1 MFQKSLLLAVLA
13 IALNAGDSTTPW
25 REIQATLGSNDR
37 YTAGVDLYLPSASVS
52 FDYKQ
57 IDKKDAFTGIV
68 YPSLTSCTYFD
79 TGVGVIH
86 TKAKNSTT
94 KPVVAIRPD
103 AEFLFGRALG
113 NLVLNTY
120 IADAN
125 NMGIGGE
132 WVIFYKGLYSED
144 RISDAQGFVKAS
156 IGFSVDKV
164 QGETEKSVFL
174 RLGYQ
179 F

>member
-1 MFQKSLLLAVLA
+1 MFQKSLLLAALA
-13 IALNAGDSTTPW
+13 IALNAGDSTPW
-25 REIQATLGSNDR
+25 RELQATLGSNDR
-37 YTAGVDLYLPSASVS
+37 YSAGVDFYLPSVSVS

-57 IDKKDAFTGIV
+57 IDQKDAFMGIV

-103 AEFLFGRALG
+103 MEFLFGRALG

-125 NMGIGGE
+125 NMGITGE
-132 WVIFYKGLYSED
+132 WIIFSRYIHENDLIDGGT
-144 RISDAQGFVKAS
+144 IKAS
-156 IGFSVDKV
+156 IGLSLDEI

-174 RLGYQ
+174 RFGYQ

>member
-1 MFQKSLLLAVLA
+1 MFQKSLLLVALTA
-13 IALNAGDSTTPW
+13 IALNAGDSTLW

-37 YTAGVDLYLPSASVS
+37 YSTGVDLYLSSASVA

-79 TGVGVIH
+79 IGVGAIH
-86 TKAKNSTT
+86 TKVKNSTT
-94 KPVVAIRPD
+94 KPIFAIHPD
-103 AEFLFGRALG
+103 TEFLFGRALG

-125 NMGIGGE
+125 NMGITGE
-132 WVIFYKGLYSED
+132 WLIFNSYLHENDFMETGAIK
-144 RISDAQGFVKAS
+144 VS
-156 IGFSVDKV
+156 IGLGLDTM

-174 RLGYQ
+174 RFGYQ

>member
-1 MFQKSLLLAVLA
+1 MFQKSLLLAALA
-13 IALNAGDSTTPW
+13 IALNAGDSTPW
-25 REIQATLGSNDR
+25 RELQATLGSNDR
-37 YTAGVDLYLPSASVS
+37 YSAGVDFYLPSASVS

-57 IDKKDAFTGIV
+57 IDQKDAFMGIV

-103 AEFLFGRALG
+103 MEFLFGRALG

-125 NMGIGGE
+125 NMGITGE
-132 WVIFYKGLYSED
+132 WIIFSRYIHENDLIDGGT
-144 RISDAQGFVKAS
+144 IKAS
-156 IGFSVDKV
+156 IGLSLDEI

-174 RLGYQ
+174 RFGYQ